1 MNDKE
6 IVAQAALKFVKNNT
20 IIGLGTG
27 STANYFID
35 GLAQKIKNEN
45 LDIKVVA
52 SSTTSQIKAIEAGL
66 AYISLDQIEMIDLYV
81 DGADEVAGL
90 DKYPS
95 IKFALK
101 GRGYDLIREKLL
113 ACTSDRFVII
123 GDQSKIVKSIGD
135 NFPIP
140 IEISPIAW
148 RITKRLIEYK
158 SFWSLVSCDLRKNT
172 AGDGFA
178 ITSYG
183 NLVLDCKIKSIED
196 ISYEIAD
203 EISNTPGVF
212 EHGIFGGG
220 RSDEEHVYTVLI
232 ANKGKVEVY
241 GPGVY
246 KDEEEAAIFDS
257 FT

>member
-6 IVAQAALKFVKNNT
+6 IVALAALKFVKNNT

-35 GLAQKIKNEN
+35 GLAQKIKNESLN
-45 LDIKVVA
+45 IKVVA

-66 AYISLDQIEMIDLYV
+66 AYISLDQIETIDLYV
-81 DGADEVAGL
+81 DGADEVADL
-90 DKYPS
+90 DTY
-95 IKFALK
+95 KFALK

-113 ACTSDRFVII
+113 AYTSNRFVII

-148 RITKRLIEYK
+148 RITKRLIENK
-158 SFWSLVSCDLRKNT
+158 LSDCLVSCDVRQNT

-183 NLVLDCKIKSIED
+183 NLVLDCKIESIED
-196 ISYEIAD
+196 SKLYELSD
-203 EISNTPGVF
+203 TISNTPGVL
-212 EHGIFGGG
+212 EHGIFGG
-220 RSDEEHVYTVLI
+220 SMSNEDSMYAVLI
-232 ANKGKVEVY
+232 SNKGKVEAY

-246 KDEEEAAIFDS
+246 DDDEEAKIFNS
-257 FT
+257 FS

>member
-113 ACTSDRFVII
+113 AYTSDRFVII
-123 GDQSKIVKSIGD
+123 GDQSKIVSSIGD
-135 NFPIP
+135 NFPLP

-148 RITKRLIEYK
+148 RITKKLIENL
-158 SFWSLVSCDLRKNT
+158 FGVASCDLRKNT
-172 AGDGFA
+172 TGDAFA

-183 NLVLDCKIKSIED
+183 NLVLDCKLKYGD
-196 ISYEIAD
+196 DLNDLCNKISE
-203 EISNTPGVF
+203 TPGVL
-212 EHGIFGGG
+212 EHGIFGMEGNI
-220 RSDEEHVYTVLI
+220 YAVLI
-232 ANKGKVEVY
+232 SNKGKVDAYSGRVL
-241 GPGVY
+241 
-246 KDEEEAAIFDS
+246 DEEENKIFNS
-257 FT
+257 FS

>member
-6 IVAQAALKFVKNNT
+6 IVAQAALEYVKNNT

-35 GLAQKIKNEN
+35 GLAQKIKNES

-113 ACTSDRFVII
+113 AYTSDRFIII
-123 GDQSKIVKSIGD
+123 GDQSKIVKNIGD

-148 RITKRLIEYK
+148 RITKRLIENK
-158 SFWSLVSCDLRKNT
+158 LLDSLVGCDLRKNT

-212 EHGIFGGG
+212 EHGIFGGD
-220 RSDEEHVYTVLI
+220 RSDEELVYAVLI

-246 KDEEEAAIFDS
+246 IDEEEAAIFDS

>member
-81 DGADEVAGL
+81 DGADEIAINNGIEV
-90 DKYPS
+90 
-95 IKFALK
+95 LK

-113 ACTSDRFVII
+113 ARSSKECVII
-123 GDQSKIVKSIGD
+123 GDNSKMVDRIGT

-140 IEISPIAW
+140 VEVSPIAW
-148 RITKRLIEYK
+148 KITK
-158 SFWSLVSCDLRKNT
+158 
-172 AGDGFA
+172 
-178 ITSYG
+178 
-183 NLVLDCKIKSIED
+183 KII
-196 ISYEIAD
+196 
-203 EISNTPGVF
+203 
-212 EHGIFGGG
+212 
-220 RSDEEHVYTVLI
+220 
-232 ANKGKVEVY
+232 
-241 GPGVY
+241 
-246 KDEEEAAIFDS
+246 
-257 FT
+257 